1 MPAPRPLSSLSL
13 PVDEVLDPLKQALRN
28 GCAAVLVAPP
38 GAGKT
43 TRVPLELI
51 GQPWMPTD
59 SAQGQKPG
67 KIIVLEPRR
76 LAARAAAERMA
87 QLLGEPLGETIGLR
101 ARLQSKTSPGNRI
114 EVVTEGVFTRMIMN
128 DPSLEGIAAVIF
140 DEFHERSLD
149 ADQGLALALDAQA
162 GLREDLRILVMSA
175 TLDGARV
182 ARLLGDAPVIESQG
196 RAYPVETRYL
206 GRDPNQR
213 LEEAASAAIL
223 KALRA
228 DPGSILVFLP
238 GQGEIRRTAEMLGER
253 ISDETIDIAPL
264 FGAMDRRAQ
273 DLAISPAQPGR
284 RKIVLATSIAETSLT
299 IEGVR
304 IVIDSGLARIP
315 RYEPDIGLTRLETVR
330 VSRAGADQ
338 RRGRA
343 GRTEPGVCYRLWEA
357 AATGSLEAFARPEIL
372 AADLSQL
379 LLDLAQWG
387 ARDPAELSWLD
398 PPPQPAIAE
407 ARKLLQSL
415 GALDSE
421 GAITDRGRA
430 MRSLPLPPRL
440 ARMVMQA
447 ASTGAQALAADIAA
461 VLVERGM
468 GGNEIDLT
476 HRVARFRADRSRRAQ
491 DMKRLAQGWAK
502 TAAGFASTH
511 SAETAD
517 WSCGA
522 LLALAYPDR
531 LAKARGAS
539 GAFLMANGRAA
550 QLEPQE
556 ALARAP
562 WLAIAEIAGRAA
574 SARIL
579 AAAEISA
586 SNLEA
591 TAGDSIEE
599 VEDIA
604 FDRASASVRRRRLRR
619 FGAIALQEQPMPI
632 EGPVAARV
640 LARGIAGMGIDR
652 LPWSKAQT
660 QVRERVAYLRQADP
674 AGWPDLGDEALV
686 ASADSWLA
694 PFIEGRSSLAAISP
708 DDLANALSALL
719 PWPLPQQLDEQAPTH
734 FRTLAGSSIAL
745 DYGAEG
751 GPVLSVRVQELYG
764 LLAHPC
770 IANGR
775 IPVTLQLLS
784 PAHRPIQITRD
795 LPGFWKGSWASVKAE
810 MKGRYP
816 KHLWPDDPAG
826 ANATTRIKAKS

>member
-1 MPAPRPLSSLSL
+1 MAAPQTLSSLSL
-13 PVDEVLDPLKQALRN
+13 PVDEVLDPLKQALRR

-51 GQPWMPTD
+51 GEPWM
-59 SAQGQKPG
+59 QPG
-67 KIIVLEPRR
+67 NASGKRSNRIIVLEPRR

-87 QLLGEPLGETIGLR
+87 QLLGESLGETIGLR
-101 ARLQSKTSPGNRI
+101 ARLQSKTGPGNRI
-114 EVVTEGVFTRMIMN
+114 EVVTEGVFTRMVMD

-213 LEEAASAAIL
+213 LEEAVSAAVL

-228 DPGSILVFLP
+228 DPGSMLVFLP
-238 GQGEIRRTAEMLGER
+238 GQGEIRRAAEMLGER
-253 ISDETIDIAPL
+253 ISDETTDIAPL
-264 FGAMDRRAQ
+264 YGAMDRRAQ

-315 RYEPDIGLTRLETVR
+315 LYEPDIGLTRLETVR

-343 GRTEPGVCYRLWEA
+343 GRTEPGICYRLWEE

-387 ARDPAELSWLD
+387 VRDPADLSWLD
-398 PPPQPAIAE
+398 PPPTPAVAE

-421 GAITDRGRA
+421 GAITENGRA

-440 ARMVMQA
+440 ARMVTRA
-447 ASTGAQALAADIAA
+447 ALCGAQAMAADIAA

-468 GGNEIDLT
+468 GGNEVDLA
-476 HRVARFRADRSRRAQ
+476 HRIERFRADRSRRAQ
-491 DMKRLAQGWAK
+491 DLKRLAQGWAK
-502 TAAGFASTH
+502 TATGFAATP
-511 SAETAD
+511 TRQGAD
-517 WSCGA
+517 MTCGA

-531 LAKARGAS
+531 LAKARGAN
-539 GAFLMANGRAA
+539 GTFLMVNGRAA
-550 QLEPQE
+550 QLEPHE

-586 SNLEA
+586 SDVEA
-591 TAGDSIEE
+591 AAGDSIEE

-604 FDRASASVRRRRLRR
+604 FDRASASVKRKRLRR
-619 FGAIALQEQPMPI
+619 FGAIALQEQPLPI
-632 EGPVAARV
+632 EGAESAKI
-640 LARGIAGMGIDR
+640 LAQGIAGLGIDR
-652 LPWSKAQT
+652 LPWSKAQM
-660 QVRERVAYLRQADP
+660 QMRERVAYLRHADP
-674 AGWPDLGDEALV
+674 AGWPDLGDQALA
-686 ASADSWLA
+686 ASAENWLA
-694 PFIEGRSSLAAISP
+694 PFIEGRSSLAALSA
-708 DDLANALSALL
+708 DDLGHALSALL

-734 FRTLAGSSIAL
+734 FRTPAGSSIAL

-764 LLAHPC
+764 LQAHPC
-770 IANGR
+770 IASGR
-775 IPVTLQLLS
+775 IPLTLNLLS

-795 LPGFWKGSWASVKAE
+795 LPGFWKGSWAGVKAE

-816 KHLWPDDPAG
+816 KHLWPDDPAS
-826 ANATTRIKAKS
+826 ANATTRVKTKS